1 MSGIFKDSNTRRLIS
16 IVLFI
21 IYSCV
26 LVYFLFFAENMG
38 RSTTRDYSLN
48 LIPFHEIKRFLTRQD
63 ALGSHAVWMN
73 IAGNIIAFVPF
84 GLFVIPVMGRNIGF
98 LETVI
103 LTFDI
108 SLCVEIIQLITKVG
122 SFDVDDLIL
131 NTIGGIIGA
140 GIYVIHIRI
149 ERNRANGKVQI

>member
-1 MSGIFKDSNTRRLIS
+1 MSGIFKDSTTRRKIS
-16 IVLFI
+16 IVLFM
-21 IYSCV
+21 IYGCV

-38 RSTTRDYSLN
+38 RSATRDYSLN
-48 LIPFHEIKRFLTRQD
+48 LIPFHEIKRFIIKRD
-63 ALGSHAVWMN
+63 RLGSHAVWMN
-73 IAGNIIAFVPF
+73 IAGNVAAFIPF
-84 GLFVIPVMGRNIGF
+84 GLFIIPVIGRSIGF
-98 LETVI
+98 LEVAI
-103 LTFDI
+103 MTFDI

-140 GIYVIHIRI
+140 GVYVIHIRI